1 MAPAVAVA
9 VTRRLAVSAETVPQ
23 IAAPVMVEMPQQE
36 LLESMVEAAAAAR
49 VDQEIQ
55 QVLQA
60 VMALYLLP
68 LIFSLELL
76 TTAIV
81 QPVEHQL

>member
-1 MAPAVAVA
+1 
-9 VTRRLAVSAETVPQ
+9 
-23 IAAPVMVEMPQQE
+23 
-36 LLESMVEAAAAAR
+36 MVEAAAAAR

-55 QVLQA
+55 QVQQA

-81 QPVEHQL
+81 QQVEHPL

>member
-23 IAAPVMVEMPQQE
+23 IAVQVMVEMPQPE
-36 LLESMVEAAAAAR
+36 LPESMVEAAVAAR

-55 QVLQA
+55 QVQQA

-81 QPVEHQL
+81 QQVEHQL

>member
-1 MAPAVAVA
+1 MA

-23 IAAPVMVEMPQQE
+23 IAVQVMVEMPQQE
-36 LLESMVEAAAAAR
+36 LPESMVEAAAAAR

-55 QVLQA
+55 QVQQA
-60 VMALYLLP
+60 VMASYLLP

-81 QPVEHQL
+81 QQVEHQL